1 MPYNILFLKEIVN
14 MAVSR
19 RSVKEDTVLVN
30 VPGETGRDIICE
42 TAEQANFAKQLL
54 KVLDDNL
61 DKEDLSTAFIAE
73 QMNISPRQY
82 YRRFKEISGL
92 SPTDFIKNYRI
103 EKAAALLLET
113 DWPILKVISEVGIQ
127 SRSYF
132 YKEFAS
138 RYGVTPKVHKKNRL
152 DKEIT
157 EEENIDN

>member
-1 MPYNILFLKEIVN
+1 
-14 MAVSR
+14 
-19 RSVKEDTVLVN
+19 
-30 VPGETGRDIICE
+30 
-42 TAEQANFAKQLL
+42 
-54 KVLDDNL
+54 
-61 DKEDLSTAFIAE
+61 
-73 QMNISPRQY
+73 MNISPRQY

-138 RYGVTPKVHKKNRL
+138 RYGVTPKVYKKNRL